1 MWEEF
6 GFSREKLMSFRRRPR
21 NIKRREPLIQRMG
34 RRIKLGDILR
44 SLKVGISLISIV
56 LIVYGVWHIYNELLT
71 SSYLKIKE
79 VKVVGNIKLS
89 RSEVLELSGIA
100 IGDNILAIDSGD
112 IKGNIKAN
120 PWIADV
126 RVKRNFPDRV
136 SIEIQERKPV
146 AFINLDGL
154 YYVDETGIIF
164 KKASLGEDVDLPV
177 ITGLTKEEIEEQ
189 GAVSELAIKAV
200 NLLHILAENTALEL
214 ENLSEINVDKTYGL
228 TLYTM
233 REGTKIEFGGDGFR
247 EKLDILDKIIK
258 SRNGF
263 AGLEF
268 IALNYNRGVVVK
280 LNSSETSATHKIDVK
295 AKDRKNKAS
304 TSI

>member
-1 MWEEF
+1 
-6 GFSREKLMSFRRRPR
+6 MSFRRKPR

-34 RRIKLGDILR
+34 RRIKFGDILR
-44 SLKVGISLISIV
+44 ALKVGISLISIA
-56 LIVYGVWHIYNELLT
+56 LIVYGVWHIYNELLA

-89 RSEVLELSGIA
+89 RSEALELSGIA
-100 IGDNILAIDSGD
+100 VGDNILAIDSGD
-112 IKGNIKAN
+112 IKDNIKAN

-126 RVKRNFPDRV
+126 RVKRNFPDRI

-177 ITGLTKEEIEEQ
+177 ITGLTREDIEEQ
-189 GAVSELAIKAV
+189 GAASELAIKAV
-200 NLLHILAENTALEL
+200 KLLHLLAENTALEL
-214 ENLSEINVDKTYGL
+214 ENLSEISVDKIYGL

-233 REGTKIEFGGDGFR
+233 REGTKIEFGGDGFK

-258 SRNGF
+258 SRNGL

-280 LNSSETSATHKIDVK
+280 LNPSETSATHKIDVK
-295 AKDRKNKAS
+295 AKNRKNKAS

>member
-1 MWEEF
+1 
-6 GFSREKLMSFRRRPR
+6 MSFRRRPR

-280 LNSSETSATHKIDVK
+280 LNSSETSATHKIDVR

>member
-1 MWEEF
+1 
-6 GFSREKLMSFRRRPR
+6 MSFRRRPK

-56 LIVYGVWHIYNELLT
+56 LIVYGVWHIYNELLA

-89 RSEVLELSGIA
+89 RSEALELSGIA
-100 IGDNILAIDSGD
+100 VGDNILAIDSGD
-112 IKGNIKAN
+112 IKDNIKAN

-126 RVKRNFPDRV
+126 RVKRNFPDGV

-177 ITGLTKEEIEEQ
+177 ITGLTREDIEEQ
-189 GAVSELAIKAV
+189 GAASELAIKAV
-200 NLLHILAENTALEL
+200 KLLHLLAEDTALEL
-214 ENLSEINVDKTYGL
+214 ENLSEISVDKIYGL

-233 REGTKIEFGGDGFR
+233 REGTKIEFGSDGFK
-247 EKLDILDKIIK
+247 EKLDALDKVIK

-263 AGLEF
+263 EGLEF

-280 LNSSETSATHKIDVK
+280 LNPSETSATHKIDVK
-295 AKDRKNKAS
+295 AKNRKNKAS

>member
-1 MWEEF
+1 
-6 GFSREKLMSFRRRPR
+6 MSFRRRPR
-21 NIKRREPLIQRMG
+21 NVKRREPLIQRMG
-34 RRIKLGDILR
+34 RRIKFGDILR
-44 SLKVGISLISIV
+44 ALKVGISLISIV
-56 LIVYGVWHIYNELLT
+56 LIVYGVWHIYNELLA

-89 RSEVLELSGIA
+89 RSEALELSGIA
-100 IGDNILAIDSGD
+100 VGDNILAIDSGD
-112 IKGNIKAN
+112 IKDNIKAN

-126 RVKRNFPDRV
+126 RVKRNFPDRI

-177 ITGLTKEEIEEQ
+177 ITGLTREDIEEQ
-189 GAVSELAIKAV
+189 GAASELAIKAV

-214 ENLSEINVDKTYGL
+214 ENLSEINVDRTYGL

-233 REGTKIEFGGDGFR
+233 REGTKIEFGGDGFK

-280 LNSSETSATHKIDVK
+280 LNPSETSATHKIDVK
-295 AKDRKNKAS
+295 AKNRKNKAS

>member
-1 MWEEF
+1 
-6 GFSREKLMSFRRRPR
+6 MSFRRRPK

-56 LIVYGVWHIYNELLT
+56 LIVYGVWHIYNELLA

-89 RSEVLELSGIA
+89 RSEALELSGIA
-100 IGDNILAIDSGD
+100 VGDNILAIDSGD
-112 IKGNIKAN
+112 IKDNIKAN

-126 RVKRNFPDRV
+126 RVKRNFPDGV
-136 SIEIQERKPV
+136 SIEIQERKPI

-177 ITGLTKEEIEEQ
+177 ITGLTREDIEEQ
-189 GAVSELAIKAV
+189 GAASELAIKAV
-200 NLLHILAENTALEL
+200 KLLHLLAENTALEL
-214 ENLSEINVDKTYGL
+214 ENLSEISVDKIYGL

-233 REGTKIEFGGDGFR
+233 REGTKIEFGGDGFK

-280 LNSSETSATHKIDVK
+280 LNPSETSATHKIDVK
-295 AKDRKNKAS
+295 AKNRKNKAS

>member
-1 MWEEF
+1 
-6 GFSREKLMSFRRRPR
+6 MSFRRRPK

-56 LIVYGVWHIYNELLT
+56 LIVYGVWHIYNELLA

-89 RSEVLELSGIA
+89 RSEALELSGIA
-100 IGDNILAIDSGD
+100 VGDNILAIDSGD
-112 IKGNIKAN
+112 IKDNIKAN

-126 RVKRNFPDRV
+126 RVKRNFPDGV

-177 ITGLTKEEIEEQ
+177 ITGLTREDIEEQ
-189 GAVSELAIKAV
+189 GAASELAIKAV
-200 NLLHILAENTALEL
+200 KLLHLLAENTALEL
-214 ENLSEINVDKTYGL
+214 ENLSEISVDKIYGL

-233 REGTKIEFGGDGFR
+233 REGTKIEFGGDGFK

-280 LNSSETSATHKIDVK
+280 LNPSETSATHKIDVK
-295 AKDRKNKAS
+295 AKNRKNKAS

>member
-1 MWEEF
+1 
-6 GFSREKLMSFRRRPR
+6 MSFRRRPR

-100 IGDNILAIDSGD
+100 IGDNILARDSGD

-280 LNSSETSATHKIDVK
+280 LSSSETSATHKIDVK

>member
-1 MWEEF
+1 
-6 GFSREKLMSFRRRPR
+6 MSFRRRPR

-100 IGDNILAIDSGD
+100 IGDNILARDSGD